1 MRGAIFDMD
10 GLLLDTERIYQQT
23 WREMAAE
30 YGVALDGRFTADII
44 GISRAGSLAVI
55 ARYLPMVD
63 PDAFVTEG
71 SRRVYEKEA
80 AGIPLMPGVRTILEG
95 LRGLGFGLAVASSSG
110 TEMVLRNL
118 RVAGLDPYFDAV
130 VSGQDVQRGKP
141 APDIFLYAAQRLG
154 LDAAQCYVFEDS
166 LNGIRA
172 GHAAGSR
179 AIMIPDLVAPTEE
192 VAALCAAIFPDLGAA
207 WEAIR
212 DGAV

>member
-95 LRGLGFGLAVASSSG
+95 LRGLGCGLAVASSSG
-110 TEMVLRNL
+110 TERRMVESRTCRTPGWTRTSTRSSADRMCSGASPRRTSSCTRRSASASTRRSAMYLRTASTAFA
-118 RVAGLDPYFDAV
+118 RDMPRGAGP
-130 VSGQDVQRGKP
+130 S
-141 APDIFLYAAQRLG
+141 
-154 LDAAQCYVFEDS
+154 
-166 LNGIRA
+166 
-172 GHAAGSR
+172 
-179 AIMIPDLVAPTEE
+179 
-192 VAALCAAIFPDLGAA
+192 
-207 WEAIR
+207 
-212 DGAV
+212 